1 MTSTSTPPPTTPRT
15 ETAPRRTWRPFVVL
29 ETTAILSG
37 TANGITMVAFPW
49 LVLETTGDAS
59 LTAVIAAVTALPL
72 LVSMLFAG
80 TIVDMVGRRAV
91 SVVADLLSMT
101 SVVLVPVLALT
112 VGLDFGLLLAV
123 AALGAVF
130 DPAGLTARETMLPEA
145 ARRAGIPL
153 ARANGI
159 HESAYGFAYLL
170 GPGIG
175 GVLIGVIGTTT
186 TFWVTAGVFAV
197 SALAMATTRMPGGGR
212 PARAERPQG
221 LWRSTREGLR
231 FLWRDR
237 VLRAVAILTAL
248 LVGVWLPVEG
258 IVLPVL
264 FNSVDQPAKLGLL
277 ITAMSA
283 GGVVGALGYAA
294 VGHRF
299 KRRPAFVLSLI
310 LTAIP
315 VLGMAFLPPY
325 PAMLGLAVLTGV
337 FFGAINPITNL
348 AMQNRTPEA
357 MRGRV
362 VGVMGSAAYAAGPLG
377 YLIAGPLVE
386 AWGPQPVFIFM
397 TSLLLLASL
406 STLFMPVLKHL
417 DDAPVPGSAGAPHV
431 DGFELNPDLRHVE
444 AEQIA
449 AMATG
454 RAA

>member
-1 MTSTSTPPPTTPRT
+1 MTPRPSST
-15 ETAPRRTWRPFVVL
+15 TARAWRPFVVL
-29 ETTAILSG
+29 ETTAVLSG

-91 SVVADLLSMT
+91 SVVADLLSLI
-101 SVVLVPVLALT
+101 SVALVPILAAT
-112 VGLDFGLLLAV
+112 VGLDFGVLLAV

-145 ARRAGIPL
+145 ARRAGIALP
-153 ARANGI
+153 RANGI
-159 HESAYGFAYLL
+159 HESAYGFAFLL

-175 GVLIGVIGTTT
+175 GVLIGVLGTTS
-186 TFWVTAGVFAV
+186 TFWVTAAFFGI
-197 SALAMATTRMPGGGR
+197 SAIAMATTRMPGGGR

-221 LWRSTREGLR
+221 LWRSTREGLS

-237 VLRAVAILTAL
+237 VLRSMAILTSV

-258 IVLPVL
+258 VVLPVI
-264 FNSVDQPAKLGLL
+264 FNEADQPARLGLL

-283 GGVVGALGYAA
+283 GGVIGALGYAA

-299 KRRPAFVLSLI
+299 RRRPAFVVSLI
-310 LTAIP
+310 LTSVP
-315 VLGMAFLPPY
+315 VLGMAFLPSY
-325 PAMLGLAVLTGV
+325 GVMLMLSVLTGV

-357 MRGRV
+357 LRGRV

-386 AWGPQPVFIFM
+386 AWGPQPVFILM
-397 TSLLLLASL
+397 TSLLLVVSIATVFL
-406 STLFMPVLKHL
+406 PVLRHL
-417 DDAPVPGSAGAPHV
+417 DDPAVPGSAGAPQL
-431 DGFELNPDLRHVE
+431 DPRDLDPDLRRVE
-444 AEQIA
+444 AQRIVETVERSA
-449 AMATG
+449 A
-454 RAA
+454 

>member
-1 MTSTSTPPPTTPRT
+1 MTPRPSST
-15 ETAPRRTWRPFVVL
+15 TTRSWRPFVVL
-29 ETTAILSG
+29 ETTAVLSG

-91 SVVADLLSMT
+91 SVVADLLSLT
-101 SVVLVPVLALT
+101 SVALVPILAAT
-112 VGLDFGLLLAV
+112 VGLDFGVLLAV

-130 DPAGLTARETMLPEA
+130 DPAGLTSRETMLPEA
-145 ARRAGIPL
+145 ARHAGL
-153 ARANGI
+153 ALPRANGI

-175 GVLIGVIGTTT
+175 GVLIGVLGTTA
-186 TFWVTAGVFAV
+186 TFWVTAGVFAI

-212 PARAERPQG
+212 PARTQRPQG
-221 LWRSTREGLR
+221 LWRSTREGLG
-231 FLWRDR
+231 FLWRDK
-237 VLRAVAILTAL
+237 VLRSMAILTSL

-258 IVLPVL
+258 VVLPVI
-264 FNSVDQPAKLGLL
+264 FNEIDQPARLGFL

-299 KRRPAFVLSLI
+299 RRRPAFVLSLI

-315 VLGMAFLPPY
+315 VLGMAFLPSY
-325 PAMLGLAVLTGV
+325 AVMLVLSVLTGV

-357 MRGRV
+357 LRGRV

-377 YLIAGPLVE
+377 YLLAGPLVQ
-386 AWGPQPVFIFM
+386 AWGPQPVFLLM
-397 TSLLLLASL
+397 TSLLLVVSVATAFL
-406 STLFMPVLKHL
+406 PVLRHL
-417 DDAPVPGSAGAPHV
+417 DDPALPGSAAAP
-431 DGFELNPDLRHVE
+431 ELGDALHLLDPAPLLPQPDRS
-444 AEQIA
+444 A
-449 AMATG
+449 A
-454 RAA
+454 

>member
-1 MTSTSTPPPTTPRT
+1 MHPSTPSTADQIRPAAEPRS
-15 ETAPRRTWRPFVVL
+15 WRPFVVL
-29 ETTAILSG
+29 ETTAVLSG
-37 TANGITMVAFPW
+37 TANGISMVAFPW

-59 LTAVIAAVTALPL
+59 LTAVVAAVTALPL

-91 SVVADLLSMT
+91 SVVADLLSLT
-101 SVVLVPVLALT
+101 SVALVPILALT
-112 VGLDFGLLLAV
+112 VGLDFGILLAV

-145 ARRAGIPL
+145 ARRAGVPL

-212 PARAERPQG
+212 PAKAHRPQG
-221 LWRSTREGLR
+221 LWTSTRDGLR

-237 VLRAVAILTAL
+237 VLRSMAILTSL
-248 LVGVWLPVEG
+248 LVGVWLPIEG
-258 IVLPVL
+258 VVLPVI
-264 FNSVDQPAKLGLL
+264 FNEMDQPAKLGLL
-277 ITAMSA
+277 ITAMST
-283 GGVVGALGYAA
+283 GGVIGALGYAA
-294 VGHRF
+294 IGHRF
-299 KRRPAFVLSLI
+299 RRRPAFVASLI
-310 LTAIP
+310 LTSIP
-315 VLGMAFLPPY
+315 VLGMAFLPSY
-325 PAMLGLAVLTGV
+325 GVMLALSVLTGV

-377 YLIAGPLVE
+377 YLVAGPLIE
-386 AWGPQPVFIFM
+386 AWGPQPVFILM
-397 TSLLLLASL
+397 TSLLLVVSVATAFL
-406 STLFMPVLKHL
+406 PVLRHL
-417 DDAPVPGSAGAPHV
+417 DDPAVPGSAAAPHL
-431 DGFELNPDLRHVE
+431 DPRDLNPDLRLVE
-444 AEQIA
+444 AERMAETVERPA
-449 AMATG
+449 A
-454 RAA
+454 